1 MGQQAV
7 HLKHVITE
15 YANLLIAYSQI
26 FCRVIV
32 ARDNNV

>member
-1 MGQQAV
+1 MRVQPV
-7 HLKHVITE
+7 YLEHVIMK
-15 YANLLIAYSQI
+15 YATLLVAYSQI